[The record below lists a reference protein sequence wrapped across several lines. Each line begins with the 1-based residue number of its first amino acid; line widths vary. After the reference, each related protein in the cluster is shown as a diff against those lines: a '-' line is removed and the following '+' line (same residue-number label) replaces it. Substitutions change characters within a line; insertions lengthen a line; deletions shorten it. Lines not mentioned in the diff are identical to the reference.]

1 MTQNITHYSIHQ
13 ARSFYVIKIIFL
25 FNLMRV
31 LINNKESNYALQ
43 FFNVEIRKENIY
55 IVHNYPESMNV
66 PYYKINYNTFMELL
80 IESFD
85 MYIKQPD
92 ADYSLSKFETYFTY
106 FKITTNPFIKKQ
118 MVTIIGSLFIKLFFS
133 HSERNESIRIMI
145 QNYKSYKKDIYYNY
159 LLILLDLNNIEDI
172 STDNNL
178 DFDDE
183 YFSFIDFILDY
194 HLE

>member
-1 MTQNITHYSIHQ
+1 
-13 ARSFYVIKIIFL
+13 
-25 FNLMRV
+25 MRV

-43 FFNVEIRKENIY
+43 FYNVEIRKENIY

-133 HSERNESIRIMI
+133 HSERNESIRVMI